1 MAVLCNRISR
11 RWRIATL
18 IVLILAVS
26 GCSAAYAGR
35 ENATGKRAG
44 RTEHAGKVFGGGRR
58 STTTTTTTTTIPAE
72 PVGDQA
78 GAAEAGATTTTDGTG
93 GKSVGTTAPK
103 PAPTAAPTT
112 TRAPAATRTTAPTTT
127 SPPPS
132 TSRAPASAAPTSRT
146 PSGPTISVTD
156 FGAVPDDGRDDQDAI
171 QEAIDSAP
179 EGTTVLFPAGTYHHS
194 HLLQVRTDRVALW
207 GYDAALVGTNREKHA
222 IVLWGDYTS
231 VVGLTISANPTGRLH
246 AEDQMGIS
254 LHFTTGSVVR
264 DTTVRNTS
272 SAGIFI
278 WGASDYQILNN
289 VVENTMS
296 DGIHSVGGA
305 RNGLVQGNRLRN
317 VGDDCFAVISYLSER
332 RMSGNITIRDNS
344 CVGGKARGIS
354 VVGGE
359 DVRIENNTIEA
370 SAAAGV
376 YLASEDNYNT
386 YGAHRVQVIGNRLIG
401 VNTNSAIRHGAIF
414 LWARSGSATTS
425 DGKSHSLQNHDILI
439 QGNTI
444 EGTVTGAAHIVGQ
457 GGDSVRVNFVGNRTS
472 GGRHAYLELRKDQY
486 NQVDEQHDG
495 DPVGDYVGNAAIL
508 P

>member
-1 MAVLCNRISR
+1 MATPIRIPDR
-11 RWRIATL
+11 RWRIATML
-18 IVLILAVS
+18 VLILAIS
-26 GCSAAYAGR
+26 GCSAAYAQR
-35 ENATGKRAG
+35 DQPQRKTAG
-44 RTEHAGKVFGGGRR
+44 SAQQAAKVFGRGHRATTTTGPAA
-58 STTTTTTTTTIPAE
+58 TTTTTTAAPAPSDTVE
-72 PVGDQA
+72 
-78 GAAEAGATTTTDGTG
+78 AAA
-93 GKSVGTTAPK
+93 KSVGTTAPK
-103 PAPTAAPTT
+103 PTLAPTT
-112 TRAPAATRTTAPTTT
+112 SAPSTTTKAKVQAATTAPTTT
-127 SPPPS
+127 TTPTIRP
-132 TSRAPASAAPTSRT
+132 AAPSASRT
-146 PSGPTISVTD
+146 PSGPVISVAD
-156 FGAVPDDGRDDQDAI
+156 FGAVPDDGQDDQAAI
-171 QEAIDSAP
+171 QSAIDRAP
-179 EGTTVLFPAGTYHHS
+179 SGTTVLFPPGTYHHS
-194 HLLQVRTDRVALW
+194 HLLQVRTAGVALW
-207 GYDAALVGTNREKHA
+207 GYDAALVGTNNEKHA
-222 IVLWGDYTS
+222 IVLWGDRTS

-317 VGDDCFAVISYLSER
+317 VGDDCLAVISYLSER

-359 DVRIENNTIEA
+359 DVLIENNTIEG

-376 YLASEDNYNT
+376 YLASEGNYNT

-401 VNTNSAIRHGAIF
+401 VNTNTAIRHGAIF

-425 DGKSHSLQNHDILI
+425 DGATHSLQNHDILI
-439 QGNTI
+439 KDNTI
-444 EGTVTGAAHIVGQ
+444 ERTVTGAANIVAQ
-457 GGDSVRVNFVGNRTS
+457 GSDSVRVNFVGNRTS
-472 GGRHAYLELRKDQY
+472 GGRHAYLELNKDQY
-486 NQVDEQHDG
+486 NQLGEIDDG
-495 DPVGDYVGNAAIL
+495 TAVGDYVGNAAIL